1 MRVKVAVR
9 AANAERNARYFHY
22 DRGVT
27 IYSHTA
33 DIRLPFAQQVISTND
48 REALYVI
55 DALCNHETDLQI
67 QEHYT
72 ATHGYTTHV
81 FALCS
86 VLGFRFAPRIR
97 DVLDQRLFTV
107 GRPDADYGSLNT
119 LLKGRVNV
127 RLITQNW
134 DEVRRVAASIRHGT
148 VSAALLMRKLAAYP
162 RQNQIARALHDIGQL
177 EKTVF
182 ILELLLDPQLR
193 RRQQRGL
200 NDGEAVNS
208 ISRAIFI
215 GQRGEFRDRAFQD
228 QVHRASCLHLLIA
241 AIGAWT
247 TPHLADAIAAL
258 RAEGHEIPDEYIAHL
273 SPLAWNHVN
282 LLGQYTFNPSQM
294 WSLEHRRPSRSGVED
309 GGEDD
314 GVTG

>member
-1 MRVKVAVR
+1 
-9 AANAERNARYFHY
+9 
-22 DRGVT
+22 VT
-27 IYSHTA
+27 IYTHTA
-33 DIRLPFAQQVISTND
+33 DIRLPFAQLVISTND

-55 DALCNHETDLQI
+55 DALCSHETDLQI
-67 QEHYT
+67 REHYT
-72 ATHGYTTHV
+72 DTHGYTTHV

-86 VLGFRFAPRIR
+86 LLGFRFAPRIQ
-97 DVLDQRLFTV
+97 DVLDQRLYTV
-107 GRPDADYGSLNT
+107 GQPTADYGPLT
-119 LLKGRVNV
+119 ALLKGRANA
-127 RLITQNW
+127 RLITANW
-134 DEVRRVAASIRHGT
+134 DEALRVAASIRHGT

-162 RQNQIARALHDIGQL
+162 RQNQVARALHDIGQL

-200 NDGEAVNS
+200 NDGESVNS
-208 ISRAIFI
+208 IARALFT

-247 TPHLADAIAAL
+247 TPHLADAIAAA
-258 RAEGHEIPDEYIAHL
+258 RAEGEDLPDEYLAHL

-282 LLGQYTFNPSQM
+282 LLGEYAFDPSQAR
-294 WSLEHRRPSRSGVED
+294 SLEDRRPLRSELGD
-309 GGEDD
+309 GGEEDAAA
-314 GVTG
+314 G